1 MSHVTKTILRCLFF
15 SLLGVAL
22 ARAEETSPPGWKLEL
37 TDSGSADWAN
47 RWFLDGNLA
56 SVRNTA
62 EGMVLQSGPIAAGD
76 AGHAVLWT
84 KASFAGDLTVEY
96 DYTRLDTNR
105 DHTSVCILY
114 LDATGIG
121 TPEFPADL
129 FTWRDRRAVPS
140 MSLYFKNLNAYHISY
155 ACTGGEDNDYIRA
168 RRYPTKGQFQQ
179 DTLIQ
184 PSYGGVHLFAT
195 GEAWHLLVQKIG
207 STLTLTASHGA
218 DVHVWKWDTS
228 TFPTLHEGRVGFRQM
243 RGRESRYAN
252 IRVST
257 RIPSPG
263 RPAPSRI

>member
-1 MSHVTKTILRCLFF
+1 MIPPTRTMLGCLLL
-15 SLLGVAL
+15 SLLGVA
-22 ARAEETSPPGWKLEL
+22 AGRAGETTSESWKMEL
-37 TDSGSADWAN
+37 TDSGSADWAD
-47 RWFLDGNLA
+47 RWFLDGKLA

-62 EGMVLQSGPIAAGD
+62 DGMVVQSGPIAAGD

-84 KASFAGDLTVEY
+84 KASFAGDLKIEY
-96 DYTRLDTNR
+96 DYTRLDANR

-121 TPEFPADL
+121 TTEFPVDL
-129 FTWRDRRAVPS
+129 FTWRNRRAVPT

-184 PSYGGVHLFAT
+184 PSYGKVHLFAT
-195 GEAWHLLVQKIG
+195 GETWHLVVEKIG
-207 STLTLTASHGA
+207 CALTLTASQGA
-218 DVHVWKWDTS
+218 DVHVWKWDT
-228 TFPTLHEGRVGFRQM
+228 TAFPPLHEGRIGFRQM

-252 IRVST
+252 IRVSSKT
-257 RIPSPG
+257 P
-263 RPAPSRI
+263 